1 MISNTIGTKLNIT
14 MEIIKINED
23 DSNSIRSSDFLKVY
37 DKKMLIQQIID
48 ISSVTNI
55 SKIFKLLISELY
67 IFQSLDY

>member
-1 MISNTIGTKLNIT
+1 MISNAIGTKLNIT

-37 DKKMLIQQIID
+37 DMKILIQQIID
-48 ISSVTNI
+48 ISSVINI
-55 SKIFKLLISELY
+55 SKIFKLFISELY

>member
-1 MISNTIGTKLNIT
+1 MISNAIGTKLNIT

-37 DKKMLIQQIID
+37 DMKMLIQQIID
-48 ISSVTNI
+48 ISSVINI
-55 SKIFKLLISELY
+55 SKIFKLFISELY